1 MKKNFYIVTSLL
13 VILFI
18 IIISLVKLKVSSVEN
33 NTNNYF
39 SEKEIKK
46 FVDKIYT
53 SLMDKNIDEYLNSVN
68 EESINNLDLTK
79 DEIRNTVKEYLND
92 NSITEYKITS
102 IEDFDEN
109 TKIVNTS
116 YKQVSGEGI
125 KTEHGDVLFIRK
137 NNELNKLQLFYNG
150 AISSRTF
157 ETSKASDGE
166 YKFSLRKIIRLLDGV
181 GVSIEIENK
190 ADSRISL
197 GYGTVNANI
206 VITTTDGKSYNLP
219 LEETKIYNKD
229 SKDKIVSYSYDTTE
243 AIYKVEIQGV
253 FELNENGTPKN
264 GSPKTITIY
273 EE

>member
-18 IIISLVKLKVSSVEN
+18 IIISLVKLKVSSLEN

-46 FVDKIYT
+46 FVGKIYT
-53 SLMDKNIDEYLNSVN
+53 SLIDKNIDEYVNSIN

-150 AISSRTF
+150 AISSSSF

-166 YKFSLRKIIRLLDGV
+166 YRFSLRKIIRLLDGV

-229 SKDKIVSYSYDTTE
+229 STDKIVSYSYDTTE

>member
-1 MKKNFYIVTSLL
+1 MKKSFYIVTSLL
-13 VILFI
+13 IILSI
-18 IIISLVKLKVSSVEN
+18 IIIPLVKFKVIFVEN
-33 NTNNYF
+33 NTNSNF

-53 SLMDKNIDEYLNSVN
+53 SLMDKNVDEYVNSIN

-79 DEIRNTVKEYLND
+79 DEISNTVKEYLNH
-92 NSITEYKITS
+92 NKITEYKITS

-116 YKQVSGEGI
+116 YKQVSDEGTS
-125 KTEHGDVLFIRK
+125 TEHGDVLFIRK
-137 NNELNKLQLFYNG
+137 NDELNKLQLFYNG
-150 AISSRTF
+150 AISSRSF
-157 ETSKASDGE
+157 ETSKASEGE

-197 GYGTVNANI
+197 GYGTVNANV

-219 LEETKIYNKD
+219 LEEIKIYNKD
-229 SKDKIVSYSYDTTE
+229 SIDKIVSYSYDTTE
-243 AIYKVEIQGV
+243 AIYKVEVQGV

>member
-53 SLMDKNIDEYLNSVN
+53 SLIDKNIDEYLNSVN